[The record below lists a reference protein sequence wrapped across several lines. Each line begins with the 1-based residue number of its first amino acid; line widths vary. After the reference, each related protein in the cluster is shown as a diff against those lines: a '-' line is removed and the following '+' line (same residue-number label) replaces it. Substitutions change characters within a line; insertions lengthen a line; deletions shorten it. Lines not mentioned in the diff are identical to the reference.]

1 VIQAFPDSGSAAK
14 VKSCLRSP
22 CTASYPSSREQEVV
36 FQRRTTTSGSRAV
49 SLVAGRRPERSK
61 IDITFSLDGVSYVW
75 NSGDVTWTA
84 TKTA

>member
-1 VIQAFPDSGSAAK
+1 
-14 VKSCLRSP
+14 
-22 CTASYPSSREQEVV
+22 
-36 FQRRTTTSGSRAV
+36 
-49 SLVAGRRPERSK
+49 VAGRRPERSK